1 MITIIATALLSM
13 AAMKGDALDNA
24 RKAYNNC
31 MIEVHNVAVTEKA
44 SPSAFIQTSDAAC
57 PTERAA
63 YKAILVKSERSF
75 GSSQAEAE
83 KFAAEE
89 IQMLIDSV
97 VTSFNENV
105 ENGAKLTPEK

>member
-1 MITIIATALLSM
+1 LA
-13 AAMKGDALDNA
+13 
-24 RKAYNNC
+24 
-31 MIEVHNVAVTEKA
+31 
-44 SPSAFIQTSDAAC
+44 
-57 PTERAA
+57 
-63 YKAILVKSERSF
+63 KSERSF

-89 IQMLIDSV
+89 IQMLVDSI

>member
-63 YKAILVKSERSF
+63 YKARLVKSERSY